1 MRRYIACDKRHRP
14 HMSAARTLFLRPLAS
29 SGFLQRQ
36 RQQAKVVP
44 LWGQRHARHAACVF
58 KQNTYV
64 FCCSTV
70 FSNRWRQQIFVADL
84 RGKVMK
90 MLVVDLGSE
99 LAVVVRI
106 VRVRMKHM
114 LVLLY

>member
-1 MRRYIACDKRHRP
+1 M
-14 HMSAARTLFLRPLAS
+14 TLFLPALAS

-58 KQNTYV
+58 KQNTHV
-64 FCCSTV
+64 FRCSTV
-70 FSNRWRQQIFVADL
+70 FSNRWRQQIFGVDL

-90 MLVVDLGSE
+90 TLVMDLGSE

-106 VRVRMKHM
+106 ARLRMKHM
-114 LVLLY
+114 LVLFY